1 MLGELQ
7 FNLNTPMRYTT
18 MDSAQSLEL
27 LGLLICLIV
36 VSVASAA
43 EAALSTIS
51 RHRINN
57 LLDAGERRA
66 SVMMTLLDD
75 PYRLRIGT
83 LLLSTLATIAA
94 TALSLTFVRTWLGWQ
109 QAVALGV
116 FVLIWITIGTTLPK
130 TLATVY
136 PDTFGLRLIRPLNM
150 LLWLVAPI
158 QWALRMM
165 ARPIGLV
172 TGQNPQMV
180 TEEELKLL
188 VNVGEEEG
196 VIEAGERDMIEGI
209 IEFGDTMVREVMIP
223 RIDIVALDCDT
234 SLNDAL
240 NMFIKVGHSRLPV
253 YDESIDHIIGVLYA
267 KDLFPLLRDGKRDVP
282 IESLVRPAL
291 FVPDTVYVG
300 DLLRTLQTS
309 KVHIAIIVDEYGGTA
324 GLATIEDLLEE
335 IVGEI
340 QDEYDV
346 EEAPI
351 QHISPYEWVF
361 DGRVSLDE
369 VNDLTELNLVN
380 DDVDSLGGYVSAKL
394 GTIPVVGDH
403 ITVEPATIEVVAV
416 QGLRPHRLRVSLPQ
430 PEPEPAPVGSDTNDG

>member
-1 MLGELQ
+1 
-7 FNLNTPMRYTT
+7 MRYTT

-223 RIDIVALDCDT
+223 RIDVVALDCDT

-335 IVGEI
+335 IVARQSDFVIIDITGVPIVDTSIANYLLQTTKAVSLLGAEVILVGISAEVAQTIVGLDIDLRQLVVRANLQDGIAYALEQVGLGI
-340 QDEYDV
+340 QPLEHH
-346 EEAPI
+346 EEA
-351 QHISPYEWVF
+351 
-361 DGRVSLDE
+361 
-369 VNDLTELNLVN
+369 
-380 DDVDSLGGYVSAKL
+380 A
-394 GTIPVVGDH
+394 
-403 ITVEPATIEVVAV
+403 
-416 QGLRPHRLRVSLPQ
+416 
-430 PEPEPAPVGSDTNDG
+430 